1 MKCKIKWK
9 RKPVLLILIVI
20 FTIVFAAGCEADE
33 KIPESLHDSAV
44 TITDMM
50 GREITLEEPV
60 TKVIA
65 MTPSDCEILYAIGAG
80 EALVGRGE
88 YCDYPPEVLEL
99 PKVCTGENTNLEE
112 IISLKPQVVLM
123 GTMGQTKEQVAAL
136 ERAGIKVVVS
146 QATDIEGVYSSVDMI
161 GKLMNREE
169 EAQNVINSMKKTFD
183 EVSQKKVQMKGKT
196 VYFEVS
202 PLEYG
207 LWTAGSG
214 TFMNE
219 IAEIIGL
226 ENCFADVEGW
236 GEISEEQ
243 VLERNPDYIVTIA
256 MYFGEGPTPEEEI
269 AGRKGWENITAVK
282 NRAILNLQNDELSR
296 PVPRLAEGAKMLY
309 DFVTSITESEE
320 SGEH

>member
-99 PKVCTGENTNLEE
+99 PKVRTGENTNLEE

-296 PVPRLAEGAKMLY
+296 PAPRLAEGAKMLY

>member
-1 MKCKIKWK
+1 
-9 RKPVLLILIVI
+9 
-20 FTIVFAAGCEADE
+20 
-33 KIPESLHDSAV
+33 
-44 TITDMM
+44 
-50 GREITLEEPV
+50 
-60 TKVIA
+60 
-65 MTPSDCEILYAIGAG
+65 
-80 EALVGRGE
+80 
-88 YCDYPPEVLEL
+88 
-99 PKVCTGENTNLEE
+99 
-112 IISLKPQVVLM
+112 M

-136 ERAGIKVVVS
+136 ERAGIKVVAS

>member
-65 MTPSDCEILYAIGAG
+65 MTPSDCEILYAIGAE

-99 PKVCTGENTNLEE
+99 PKVRTGENTNLEE

>member
-1 MKCKIKWK
+1 MKCK
-9 RKPVLLILIVI
+9 RKFLLLLCILILAC
-20 FTIVFAAGCEADE
+20 VFGGCTDTGENT
-33 KIPESLHDSAV
+33 PENTSNEPV
-44 TITDMM
+44 TVTDMM
-50 GREITLEEPV
+50 GREIKLEEPV
-60 TKVIA
+60 TRIVA
-65 MTPSDCEILYAIGAG
+65 LTPSDCEILYAIGAG

-88 YCDYPPEVLEL
+88 YCDYPKEVLDVPEVQS
-99 PKVCTGENTNLEE
+99 GANTNLEQ
-112 IISLKPQVVLM
+112 IIALEPQVVLM
-123 GTMGQTKEQVAAL
+123 GTMGQTKEQVEAL
-136 ERAGIKVVVS
+136 EKAGIKVVAS
-146 QATDIEGVYSSVDMI
+146 QATDIEGVYNSVDII

-169 EAQNVINSMKKTFD
+169 EAQNVISSMKETFE
-183 EVSQKKVQMKGKT
+183 EVSKGAEDIKGKT

-226 ENCFADVEGW
+226 ENCFAEINDW

-256 MYFGEGPTPEEEI
+256 MYSGEGPTPVEEI
-269 AGRKGWENITAVK
+269 ISRTGWENVTAVK

-296 PVPRLAEGAKMLY
+296 PVPRLAEGARILY
-309 DFVTSITESEE
+309 DFVNGFEE
-320 SGEH
+320 Q

>member
-99 PKVCTGENTNLEE
+99 PKVRTGENTNLEE

-146 QATDIEGVYSSVDMI
+146 QATDIEGVYFSVDMI

-296 PVPRLAEGAKMLY
+296 PAPRLAEGAKMLY